1 MISQYI
7 EKQLKKAKY
16 KILDDGVYF
25 GEIIGLNGV
34 WASAKTL
41 EDCRDELREVL
52 ENWILLKVRDGEH
65 VPGFKI
71 QFDKRSVPE
80 YA

>member
-1 MISQYI
+1 MINEYI

-16 KILDDGVYF
+16 KILDNGVYY
-25 GEIIGLNGV
+25 GEVKGLNGV

-41 EDCRDELREVL
+41 EDCRNELREVL
-52 ENWILLKVRDGEH
+52 EDWLLLKVRDGER
-65 VPGFKI
+65 VPGFRVS
-71 QFDKRSVPE
+71 FDKRSVAS